1 MALGDQVFCVKYRST
16 TPLTESF
23 AQELDKAFLIAHNF
37 NCLQVCPSPAKPKAM
52 SADPIP
58 TTHPSPFVAW
68 LVRGDVSQED
78 MEVDRERWSGC
89 LRADRRDPLVPNRN
103 SGSGNS
109 APRPVARARASA
121 CFADQR
127 WGVRSMGRPRPNGFW
142 DVFGLFYLWKVS
154 QF

>member
-37 NCLQVCPSPAKPKAM
+37 NCLQV
-52 SADPIP
+52 
-58 TTHPSPFVAW
+58 PSPFVAW